1 MARQQTSADSIY
13 IKVGSTFIIH
23 RQDHN
28 TTNTFQLNQFFEKL
42 IFDLVP
48 QVDLF
53 SPRSIAPTFRRRL
66 AQWEQDR
73 TRLNTNEAHAPF
85 IEELSDASRKNKHH
99 RSDCVLCGKE
109 VNVRCTTCGAYLCA
123 KGKYVEGIYEETCW
137 IKFQAIPC

>member
-1 MARQQTSADSIY
+1 MARQQTSAVDA
-13 IKVGSTFIIH
+13 FIIH
-23 RQDHN
+23 RQYHN
-28 TTNTFQLNQFFEKL
+28 TNKKSFQLRHFIEKL

-48 QVDLF
+48 EVDLF
-53 SPRSIAPTFRRRL
+53 APRGIAPIFRRRL

-73 TRLNTNEAHAPF
+73 TRLNSNEIHAPF